1 MRKLIRTDLH
11 IHTNLSDCGSPAAT
25 FEAVVAGGLE
35 AGLEA
40 IGISDHIFLPQHR
53 ERPRI
58 ARSALPRELNGMRV
72 YVGCEA
78 DMQSPTRCAIDA
90 EFAATLDYV
99 MIAASH
105 LFDPG
110 VEREFIE
117 QPRSMAAYMIEMM
130 RGAIETGFAHII
142 THPLHVPAPGC
153 QFADF
158 VGAVDERAMRD
169 VARLGA
175 ESGVAFECN
184 PSFLRKQPEAAK
196 RLFGWLLEE
205 GCTLAINSDAHSP
218 AGIGCRGAG
227 YASEDELRALGITE
241 ERVFR
246 IREPAAR
253 ESRGR
258 FGGPP
263 ASAGC

>member
-1 MRKLIRTDLH
+1 M
-11 IHTNLSDCGSPAAT
+11 
-25 FEAVVAGGLE
+25 VA

-40 IGISDHIFLPQHR
+40 KLEAIGVSDHIFLPKHR
-53 ERPRI
+53 ERARI
-58 ARSALPRELNGMRV
+58 ARAALPREVDGMRV

-105 LFDPG
+105 LYDPG
-110 VEREFIE
+110 VERGFIE
-117 QPRSMAAYMIEMM
+117 QPRSMAAYMIELM
-130 RGAIETGFAHII
+130 RGAIETGFADII

-153 QFADF
+153 SFPDF
-158 VGAVDERAMRD
+158 VAAVDERALRE
-169 VARLGA
+169 VARLAA

-184 PSFLRKQPEAAK
+184 PSFLVKHAEASK
-196 RLFGWLLEE
+196 RLFTLLLEE

-218 AGIGCRGAG
+218 RGIGCRAPA
-227 YASEDELRALGITE
+227 YASEDDLRDLGITE

-246 IREPAAR
+246 IEERKATR
-253 ESRGR
+253 R
-258 FGGPP
+258 
-263 ASAGC
+263 

>member
-1 MRKLIRTDLH
+1 LGKLIRTDLH

-25 FEAVVAGGLE
+25 FEAVVAAGLE
-35 AGLEA
+35 AKLEA
-40 IGISDHIFLPQHR
+40 IGISDHIFFPQHR
-53 ERPRI
+53 ERPRL
-58 ARSALPRELNGMRV
+58 ARNALPRETNGMRV

-117 QPRSMAAYMIEMM
+117 QPRSMAAYMIGMM
-130 RGAIETGFAHII
+130 RGAIETGFADII
-142 THPLHVPAPGC
+142 VHPLHVPACDYHFG
-153 QFADF
+153 DF
-158 VGAVDERAMRD
+158 VAAVDETAMRD
-169 VARLGA
+169 VARLAA

-184 PSFLRKQPEAAK
+184 PSFVRKYPDASK
-196 RLFGWLLEE
+196 RLFTLLLEE
-205 GCTLAINSDAHSP
+205 GCTLALNSDAHSP
-218 AGIGCRGAG
+218 AGIGCRGPG
-227 YASEDELRALGITE
+227 YATEGALRALGITE

-246 IREPAAR
+246 IEERVA
-253 ESRGR
+253 
-258 FGGPP
+258 
-263 ASAGC
+263 